1 MRGPAG
7 RRPRLWTWAYL
18 ASIAALAATPPE
30 ARHGAPRGHPAAR
43 PGPAAPAAPA
53 AAPALPA
60 PSLLV
65 PGRAVERALA
75 PGESHRYDL
84 RLAAGETLHAI
95 VEQRGAAV
103 SMQLE
108 RARAPGAGGA
118 PLLAAPAVGGPSL
131 DRGDVELHAVAG
143 GAGEYRLTL
152 TGGRESAGSYR
163 LRLDPPRAASPRDRA
178 RATAQQTLAVA
189 DRCRGEGRPAAAAAA
204 YRQAAEQ
211 WRRSGEPQLALVAR
225 YRLGA
230 AREDLHQFRQA
241 LAEYRAVLGR
251 WRRRAEGDAVLDA
264 MGRCYRELGMMD
276 EAAAAFRQ
284 AAAQSARLG
293 DGRERAAALN
303 RLATILARQG
313 DFQTALALFDEALRG
328 FGALHDEAAAARVLS
343 NVGEAHIALGAWP
356 DAIAACR
363 EALAIHTRLRPLDAD
378 RGKLMAMRDLAAA
391 YLGLRQW
398 PQARAQLE
406 RTLKLA
412 RQAHDELLELTSLNG
427 LAYVH
432 LMSGEVEP
440 AIGAAHA
447 SLRLARARGSQRGE
461 ANALG
466 NLGAALGRRG
476 DTRQALACLARAR
489 RIYARRHET
498 GDEAVILFG
507 RAEVLERAGR
517 LDEASATIAASLQ
530 LVERLRTRATGSG
543 LRASFFATRQDAWE
557 LAVRVLMELDR
568 LRPGQGYDAR
578 AFAASER
585 TRARTFLEE
594 LAAARLDLAAGA
606 DPAPRAREAAVRQR
620 LAAVQGQRDLA
631 AIGAA
636 PESAARLAPLDAEI
650 RRLRS
655 RLEQVHAEMRSH
667 DRRYRL
673 LHEARPLTLP
683 EIQRQVLD
691 PGTLLLAYSLGGE
704 ESYLWSIG
712 PDSCRAHR
720 LPARA
725 AIDRAAT
732 AAYEALAAPPGAVDP
747 VEQVRRIA
755 ELAALVLAPVRDE
768 LAGKRLLIVA
778 DGALQYIPFAALPE
792 PPAGS
797 GTGSASRP
805 LLAAHEIVNLPSASV
820 AALLHRQTAHRP
832 APGGQ
837 LAVLADPVFRRD
849 DPRVASSA
857 GAAAAPLA
865 ASTLSPAG
873 AAPAAGEND
882 AERSARDVGLGRL
895 PRVKFTRD
903 EADAILR
910 LVPPTLALRATD
922 FAASR
927 DLALS
932 PELGRYRI
940 LHFATHGFLDSRQPE
955 LSGLVFSL
963 VDPQGRPR
971 EGFLHAYEVYGLRLS
986 AELVVLS
993 ACRTALGAEVRGEGL
1008 MGLTRG
1014 FMYAG
1019 APRVLVSLWNISDH
1033 ATAELMA
1040 RFYDCMLR
1048 QHLPPSAALRA
1059 AQLATREHWPS
1070 PYHWA
1075 AFELQ
1080 GDWRASGWR

>member
-1 MRGPAG
+1 
-7 RRPRLWTWAYL
+7 L
-18 ASIAALAATPPE
+18 IAALAAPLPE
-30 ARHGAPRGHPAAR
+30 VRRETSPGRSPGR
-43 PGPAAPAAPA
+43 PGPAAPAA
-53 AAPALPA
+53 
-60 PSLLV
+60 
-65 PGRAVERALA
+65 
-75 PGESHRYDL
+75 
-84 RLAAGETLHAI
+84 
-95 VEQRGAAV
+95 
-103 SMQLE
+103 
-108 RARAPGAGGA
+108 
-118 PLLAAPAVGGPSL
+118 
-131 DRGDVELHAVAG
+131 
-143 GAGEYRLTL
+143 
-152 TGGRESAGSYR
+152 
-163 LRLDPPRAASPRDRA
+163 SPRDRE
-178 RATAQQTLAVA
+178 RAAAQQTLAIA

-204 YRQAAEQ
+204 YQQAAEL
-211 WRRSGEPQLALVAR
+211 WRRSGEPQLGLVAR

-230 AREDLHQFRQA
+230 AREDLHQFREA
-241 LAEYRAVLGR
+241 LAEYRAVLGP
-251 WRRRAEGDAVLDA
+251 WRQRAEGDAVLNA

-284 AAAQSARLG
+284 AAAHSERLG
-293 DGRERAAALN
+293 DGRERAAALDH
-303 RLATILARQG
+303 LATILARQG

-328 FGALHDEAAAARVLS
+328 FGALHDEAAAARVLC
-343 NVGEAHIALGAWP
+343 NIAEVHIALGAWP

-363 EALAIHTRLRPLDAD
+363 EALAIHTRLHRPGSD
-378 RGKLMAMRDLAAA
+378 RGLLMAMRDLAAA

-398 PQARAQLE
+398 LPARVQFDQ
-406 RTLKLA
+406 TLVLA

-432 LMSGEVEP
+432 LMSGELEP
-440 AIGAAHA
+440 AIAAARA
-447 SLRLARARGSQRGE
+447 SLRLARARGNQRGE

-476 DTRQALACLARAR
+476 DIQQALACLARAR
-489 RIYARRHET
+489 RIYARRQEP

-517 LDEASATIAASLQ
+517 LDEAHAAIATSLAQ
-530 LVERLRTRATGSG
+530 VERLRARAAGSTR
-543 LRASFFATRQDAWE
+543 RASFFATRQDACE
-557 LAVRVLMELDR
+557 LDVRVLMKLDR
-568 LRPGQGYDAR
+568 LRPGKGYAAR
-578 AFAASER
+578 AFAVSETMHGR
-585 TRARTFLEE
+585 TLLEE
-594 LAAARLDLAAGA
+594 LAAAKLDLAAGA
-606 DPAPRAREAAVRQR
+606 DPALRARDAAVRQR
-620 LAAVQGQRDLA
+620 LVAVQRRRDLA

-655 RLEQVHAEMRSH
+655 QLEQVQAEMRAR
-667 DRRYRL
+667 DGRYRL

-683 EIQRQVLD
+683 EIQQQVLD
-691 PGTLLLAYSLGGE
+691 RGTLLLAYFLGAD
-704 ESYLWSIG
+704 ESYLWAIG
-712 PDSCRAHR
+712 PGSCRAHR
-720 LPARA
+720 LPGRA
-725 AIDRAAT
+725 AIDGAAT
-732 AAYEALAAPPGAVDP
+732 AAYEALAAPPGAADP
-747 VEQVRRIA
+747 VEQQRRTA
-755 ELAALVLAPVRDE
+755 ALAALVLAPVGDE
-768 LAGKRLLIVA
+768 LSGKRLLIVA

-797 GTGSASRP
+797 GTGSVSQP
-805 LLAAHEIVNLPSASV
+805 LLAAHEIVYLPSASV
-820 AALLHRQTAHRP
+820 AGLLHRQTAHRP
-832 APGGQ
+832 APDRQ

-849 DPRVASSA
+849 DPRVARSA
-857 GAAAAPLA
+857 GVASSPSAAA
-865 ASTLSPAG
+865 

-882 AERSARDVGLGRL
+882 AERAARDVGLDRL

-903 EADAILR
+903 EADAIAR
-910 LVPPTLALRATD
+910 LVPAGLALRATD

-940 LHFATHGFLDSRQPE
+940 LHLATHGFLDSRQPE

-963 VDPQGRPR
+963 VDPRGRPR
-971 EGFLHAYEVYGLRLS
+971 QGFVHAYEVYGLHLA

-1019 APRVLVSLWNISDH
+1019 APRVMVSLWNISDH

-1040 RFYDCMLR
+1040 RFYDCLLR

-1080 GDWRASGWR
+1080 GDWRASGGRAGDRR